1 MSRKKRVEFGDF
13 QTPDALAL
21 QVSQLAKQVFPV
33 PSVVV
38 EPTCG
43 LGSFLAASLRQ
54 FGELPQYY
62 GFDINEKYITTV
74 RNILKEHDNVSI
86 ERVDFFQKDW
96 KTFFEERQDKKILV
110 IGNPPWVT
118 NTALSTLN
126 SGNLPTKSN
135 FQRLSGLAAKTGKA
149 NFDIAE
155 WMLMTLIEQ
164 LQHSNACVAMLCKTA
179 TARKVLKHVWT
190 NETNVHNSSL
200 HLIDAKKYFN
210 VAVDACLFITHI
222 EPGRRAKDATVY
234 ADLSFEQKISRFGMS
249 GNELIANLDDYFQF
263 HDIEGESPYTW
274 RSGIKHD
281 AAKVM
286 ELTRQNGQ
294 YVNGFGKTVDIDDD
308 YVYPLLKSSDL
319 GNGRIIPRKF
329 VILTQQRVGDNTS
342 IIKIYAPKTWKYLEE
357 YAEILD
363 RRKSIIYK
371 KRPRF
376 AIFGIGEYSFSLWKV
391 AISGLYKDIR
401 FSPIGHVSGKPMML
415 DDTCY
420 FIPCN
425 SEEEATLICRLLNSE
440 ICQRFLKSLVFFDAK
455 RPINVDV
462 LKRIDLKK
470 LAEHYH
476 LQDQIAQY
484 LSTTQAVSTQ
494 QPLLPF

>member
-1 MSRKKRVEFGDF
+1 VSEDFIISRKKQVEFGDF
-13 QTPDALAL
+13 QTPDMLAH
-21 QVSQLAKQVFPV
+21 QVTELVEQIFPD

-43 LGSFLAASLRQ
+43 LGSFLTASLRQ
-54 FGELPQYY
+54 FGDYPQYY
-62 GFDINEKYITTV
+62 GFDINEKYITSV
-74 RNILKEHDNVSI
+74 RYVLKEHKTVSI

-96 KTFFEERQDKKILV
+96 RTFFEERQDKKILV

-118 NTALSTLN
+118 NTELSSLN
-126 SGNLPTKSN
+126 SGNLPVKSN

-155 WMLMTLIEQ
+155 WMLITLIDR
-164 LQHSNACVAMLCKTA
+164 LQHINACVAMLCKTA
-179 TARKVLKHVWT
+179 TARKVLKHLWT
-190 NETNVHNSSL
+190 NETDVHNSSL
-200 HLIDAKKYFN
+200 HLIGVKKYFN
-210 VAVDACLFITHI
+210 VSVDACLFITHI
-222 EPGRRAKDATVY
+222 EPGRRAKDAAVY
-234 ADLSFEQKISRFGMS
+234 ADLSFERKISRFGMS

-263 HDIEGESPYTW
+263 HDIEGKSTYKW

-281 AAKVM
+281 AARVM
-286 ELTRQNGQ
+286 ELTRQNGH
-294 YVNGFGKTVDIDDD
+294 YLNGFGKIVDIEND

-319 GNGRIIPRKF
+319 GNSRLIPRKS
-329 VILTQQRVGDNTS
+329 VILTQQRVGDDTL
-342 IIKIYAPKTWKYLEE
+342 IIKTNAPKTWKYLEE

-371 KRPRF
+371 KRARF
-376 AIFGIGEYSFSLWKV
+376 AIFGVGKYSFSLWKV

-401 FSPIGHVSGKPMML
+401 FSPIGQVSGKPMML

-420 FIPCN
+420 FIPCH

-440 ICQRFLKSLVFFDAK
+440 ICQRFLKSLVFFDSK

-476 LQDQIAQY
+476 PQNQIAQ
-484 LSTTQAVSTQ
+484 LK
-494 QPLLPF
+494 